1 MTIAAS
7 VLDLLGNTPVVQLS
21 RLCAAEGVSSD
32 LFLKLEF
39 QNPGGSHK
47 ARIAHS
53 MILRAE
59 QRGDLQR
66 GSGQT
71 IIEPTG
77 GNTGLGLAIACKI
90 YGYKLVLVIPDN
102 YSLETRR
109 LLRLFGATIIL
120 SNSAEGNNS
129 HGVLAANL
137 KLQNPEWVMLNQQ
150 RNPAN
155 PEIHRRTTAPEI
167 ISAFRDSAV
176 DVFVGGAGTGGHI
189 TGIGEVLKQKWPDMK
204 VVLVQPEGNDIRT
217 NKFSPHRIGGLAVG
231 IVPENLNVDVVDTYV
246 SVPYGDAIKA
256 VRKLIETEGI
266 GVGISS
272 GANIAAA
279 LDLARRTPHLRILS
293 LAYDHVFQYL
303 DHFSELDRVDEE
315 VASKTP
321 ESIP

>member
-167 ISAFRDSAV
+167 ISAFRDNAV